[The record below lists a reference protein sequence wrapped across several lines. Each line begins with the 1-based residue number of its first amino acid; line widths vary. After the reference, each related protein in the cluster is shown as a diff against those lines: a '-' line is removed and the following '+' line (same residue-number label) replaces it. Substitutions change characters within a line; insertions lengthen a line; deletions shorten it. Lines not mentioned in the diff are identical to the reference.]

1 MTFTGVLIKMSSW
14 IKFKILWKSSI
25 ILKLREFR
33 RTKMVYTELFHQKSC
48 YFLEYACYLTKPTK
62 QTILMKKKSRIKEKQ
77 SVTDIVNYKQE

>member
-25 ILKLREFR
+25 ILKLREF

-62 QTILMKKKSRIKEKQ
+62 QTILMKKKKTKQ
-77 SVTDIVNYKQE
+77 NKGKTVRH